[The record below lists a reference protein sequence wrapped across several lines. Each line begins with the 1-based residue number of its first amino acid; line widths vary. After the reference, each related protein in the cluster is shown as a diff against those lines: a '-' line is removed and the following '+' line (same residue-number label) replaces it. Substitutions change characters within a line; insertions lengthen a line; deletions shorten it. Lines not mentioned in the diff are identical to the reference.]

1 MAQTHQFCTF
11 YLDKLMF
18 GVELEKVQEVIRY
31 LEITEIPLAPR
42 VVSGLMNLRGQI
54 VTGIDLR
61 RRLDLADRP
70 EETHPMNVV
79 IRSADGA
86 VSLLVDEIGDVVE
99 VTEES
104 FERPPET
111 LQGKVRDVIL
121 GVHKLDKQLMHVLN
135 TEKACETCERARV
148 RAGGSQSRL
157 SLEAVMFRR
166 DSPSFSGGMMVKIPR
181 TLRQIPRKMKI
192 TC

>member
-11 YLDKLMF
+11 YLDGLMF

-31 LEITEIPLAPR
+31 LEITQIPLAPR
-42 VVSGLMNLRGQI
+42 VVSVLMNLRGQI

-61 RRLDLADRP
+61 RRLDMADRP

-86 VSLLVDEIGDVVE
+86 VSLLVDDIGDVVE
-99 VTEES
+99 VTDES

-111 LQGKVRDVIL
+111 LQGKVREVIL
-121 GVHKLDKQLMHVLN
+121 GVHKLDRQLMHILN
-135 TEKACETCERARV
+135 TQKACEMAETVASSPER
-148 RAGGSQSRL
+148 
-157 SLEAVMFRR
+157 
-166 DSPSFSGGMMVKIPR
+166 
-181 TLRQIPRKMKI
+181 
-192 TC
+192 

>member
-1 MAQTHQFCTF
+1 MAQTQQFCTF

-54 VTGIDLR
+54 VTGLDLR
-61 RRLDLADRP
+61 RRLDLRDRP

-111 LQGKVRDVIL
+111 LHGKVREVIL
-121 GVHKLDKQLMHVLN
+121 GVHKLERHLMHVLN
-135 TEKACETCERARV
+135 TEKACETSDQVA
-148 RAGGSQSRL
+148 
-157 SLEAVMFRR
+157 
-166 DSPSFSGGMMVKIPR
+166 SGATP
-181 TLRQIPRKMKI
+181 
-192 TC
+192 

>member
-1 MAQTHQFCTF
+1 MAQTQQFCTF

-18 GVELEKVQEVIRY
+18 GVQLEKVQEVIRY
-31 LEITEIPLAPR
+31 LEITQIPLAPR

-70 EETHPMNVV
+70 DGAAPMNVV
-79 IRSADGA
+79 IRTADGA
-86 VSLLVDEIGDVVE
+86 VSMLVDEIGDVVE

-111 LQGKVRDVIL
+111 LQGKVREVIL
-121 GVHKLDKQLMHVLN
+121 GVHKLDKHLMHVLN
-135 TEKACETCERARV
+135 TEKACETAEPVASGVER
-148 RAGGSQSRL
+148 
-157 SLEAVMFRR
+157 
-166 DSPSFSGGMMVKIPR
+166 
-181 TLRQIPRKMKI
+181 
-192 TC
+192 

>member
-18 GVELEKVQEVIRY
+18 GVDLEKVQEVLRH

-61 RRLDLADRP
+61 RRLELADRP
-70 EETHPMNVV
+70 EGAVPMNVV
-79 IRSADGA
+79 IRTADGA

-111 LQGKVRDVIL
+111 LQGKVREVIL
-121 GVHKLDKQLMHVLN
+121 GVHKLEKQLMHVLN
-135 TEKACETCERARV
+135 TEKACETSESVASGAER
-148 RAGGSQSRL
+148 
-157 SLEAVMFRR
+157 
-166 DSPSFSGGMMVKIPR
+166 
-181 TLRQIPRKMKI
+181 
-192 TC
+192 

>member
-1 MAQTHQFCTF
+1 MAQTQQFCTF

-18 GVELEKVQEVIRY
+18 GVELEKVQEVIRF

-54 VTGIDLR
+54 ITGIDLR
-61 RRLDLADRP
+61 RRLDLPDRP
-70 EETHPMNVV
+70 EETPPMNVV
-79 IRSADGA
+79 IRAADGA

-111 LQGKVRDVIL
+111 LQGKVRDVLL
-121 GVHKLDKQLMHVLN
+121 GVHKLERHLLHVLN
-135 TEKACETCERARV
+135 TEKACETAEVSA
-148 RAGGSQSRL
+148 
-157 SLEAVMFRR
+157 
-166 DSPSFSGGMMVKIPR
+166 
-181 TLRQIPRKMKI
+181 
-192 TC
+192 

>member
-1 MAQTHQFCTF
+1 MARTQQFCTF

-31 LEITEIPLAPR
+31 LEITEIPMAPR

-54 VTGIDLR
+54 ITGIDLR
-61 RRLDLADRP
+61 RRLDLPDRP
-70 EETHPMNVV
+70 EEMHSMNVV

-86 VSLLVDEIGDVVE
+86 VSLLVDDIGDVVE
-99 VTEES
+99 TTEDS

-111 LQGKVRDVIL
+111 LQGRVREVIL

-135 TEKACETCERARV
+135 TEKACESVNGDPAVSV
-148 RAGGSQSRL
+148 R
-157 SLEAVMFRR
+157 
-166 DSPSFSGGMMVKIPR
+166 
-181 TLRQIPRKMKI
+181 
-192 TC
+192 

>member
-70 EETHPMNVV
+70 DGTAPMNVV

-99 VTEES
+99 VTDES

-111 LQGKVRDVIL
+111 LQGKVREVIL
-121 GVHKLDKQLMHVLN
+121 GVHKLEKQLMHVLN
-135 TEKACETCERARV
+135 TEKACETSESVASGAER
-148 RAGGSQSRL
+148 
-157 SLEAVMFRR
+157 
-166 DSPSFSGGMMVKIPR
+166 
-181 TLRQIPRKMKI
+181 
-192 TC
+192 

>member
-1 MAQTHQFCTF
+1 MPQTHQFCTF
-11 YLDKLMF
+11 YLDQLLF
-18 GVELEKVQEVIRY
+18 GVELEKVQEVIRS

-61 RRLDLADRP
+61 RRLDLPDRP
-70 EETHPMNVV
+70 EETQPMNVV

-99 VTEES
+99 VTDES

-111 LQGKVRDVIL
+111 LHGKVREVIL
-121 GVHKLDKQLMHVLN
+121 GVHKLEKHLMHVLN
-135 TEKACETCERARV
+135 TEKACETAD
-148 RAGGSQSRL
+148 
-157 SLEAVMFRR
+157 AVA
-166 DSPSFSGGMMVKIPR
+166 SGAV
-181 TLRQIPRKMKI
+181 Q
-192 TC
+192 

>member
-1 MAQTHQFCTF
+1 MGQTQQFCTF

-54 VTGIDLR
+54 VTGLDLR
-61 RRLDLADRP
+61 RRLDLPDRP

-111 LQGKVRDVIL
+111 LHGKVREVIL
-121 GVHKLDKQLMHVLN
+121 GVHKLERHLMHVLN
-135 TEKACETCERARV
+135 TEKACETSDQVA
-148 RAGGSQSRL
+148 
-157 SLEAVMFRR
+157 
-166 DSPSFSGGMMVKIPR
+166 SGVTP
-181 TLRQIPRKMKI
+181 
-192 TC
+192 

>member
-1 MAQTHQFCTF
+1 MARTQQFCTF

-54 VTGIDLR
+54 ITGIDLR
-61 RRLDLADRP
+61 RRLDLPDRP
-70 EETHPMNVV
+70 EEMHSMNVV

-86 VSLLVDEIGDVVE
+86 VSLLVDDIGDVVE
-99 VTEES
+99 TTEDS

-111 LQGKVRDVIL
+111 LQGKVREVIL

-135 TEKACETCERARV
+135 TEKACESVNGDPAVSV
-148 RAGGSQSRL
+148 R
-157 SLEAVMFRR
+157 
-166 DSPSFSGGMMVKIPR
+166 
-181 TLRQIPRKMKI
+181 
-192 TC
+192 

>member
-11 YLDKLMF
+11 YLDKLLF
-18 GVELEKVQEVIRY
+18 GVNLEKVQEVIRY
-31 LEITEIPLAPR
+31 LEITQIPLAPR

-54 VTGIDLR
+54 VTGLDLR
-61 RRLDLADRP
+61 RRLDLPDR
-70 EETHPMNVV
+70 TDGAAPMNVV

-99 VTEES
+99 VTDES

-111 LQGKVRDVIL
+111 LHGKVREVIL

-135 TEKACETCERARV
+135 TDKACETAETVTTGA
-148 RAGGSQSRL
+148 
-157 SLEAVMFRR
+157 
-166 DSPSFSGGMMVKIPR
+166 
-181 TLRQIPRKMKI
+181 
-192 TC
+192 